1 MKCAKKCFLYLLL
14 NLIFSTFLHAGSESG
29 SLIISENKEAKFDVL
44 APVKQRLN
52 YLVNDILLNTAKEN
66 NIRDVLLLG
75 VFNEGVV
82 AKETAF
88 IITSKKIYIFE
99 LSPFSKERDLNPPKL
114 YKVTDDLLV
123 KIDDFKR
130 NDFENEKT
138 PVINLS
144 TDNSAICLYIVDKDL
159 NIKNTLTRYFFPSKK
174 IKEIVSKINEI
185 KTTQNPVLPKN
196 FKTISSLRVMEE
208 QNILQ
213 LAKYFIN
220 KLTSDT
226 PITFED
232 EKKIFGLNDISSE
245 LQKRLLERLANI
257 QEGNPPKLIY
267 SPLCELI
274 RINKTLF
281 LEKEIKEKIIS
292 ISHSSWECSENPKCV
307 SGLNIVVFV
316 KLIYADKDS
325 LLIELSYNPFLK
337 AFSPDF
343 YIYKG
348 NGRNSLLEIGFYWDK
363 ENQKFCLKKD
373 IVIALEKHLKNL
385 YKNRSTS
392 ADCNL

>member
-1 MKCAKKCFLYLLL
+1 MKYAKKCFLYLLL
-14 NLIFSTFLHAGSESG
+14 NLIFSIFLHADSES
-29 SLIISENKEAKFDVL
+29 LTISEDKEAKFDVS

-52 YLVNDILLNTAKEN
+52 YVVNDILLNTVKEN
-66 NIRDVLLLG
+66 NIKDVLLLG

-88 IITSKKIYIFE
+88 MITSKKIYIFE
-99 LSPFSKERDLNPPKL
+99 LSPYSKERDLNPPKL

-130 NDFENEKT
+130 NDFENEKAPAISLT
-138 PVINLS
+138 

-174 IKEIVSKINEI
+174 IKEIVSEINEI
-185 KTTQNPVLPKN
+185 KTTQNPVLLKN
-196 FKTISSLRVMEE
+196 FKTISSLRAMEE

-213 LAKYFIN
+213 LAEYFIN
-220 KLTSDT
+220 KITSDT

-245 LQKRLLERLANI
+245 LQKNLLERFI
-257 QEGNPPKLIY
+257 YKQERNPPKMIY

-292 ISHSSWECSENPKCV
+292 ISHSSWECSG
-307 SGLNIVVFV
+307 SLNVF
-316 KLIYADKDS
+316 L
-325 LLIELSYNPFLK
+325 
-337 AFSPDF
+337 
-343 YIYKG
+343 G
-348 NGRNSLLEIGFYWDK
+348 
-363 ENQKFCLKKD
+363 
-373 IVIALEKHLKNL
+373 
-385 YKNRSTS
+385 
-392 ADCNL
+392 

>member
-1 MKCAKKCFLYLLL
+1 MKYAKKCFLYLLL
-14 NLIFSTFLHAGSESG
+14 NLTFSIFLHADSES
-29 SLIISENKEAKFDVL
+29 LTISEDKEARFDVS

-52 YLVNDILLNTAKEN
+52 YVVNDILLNTVKEN
-66 NIRDVLLLG
+66 NIKDVLLLG

-88 IITSKKIYIFE
+88 MITSKKIYIFD
-99 LSPFSKERDLNPPKL
+99 LSPYSKERDLNPPKL

-130 NDFENEKT
+130 NDFENEKA
-138 PVINLS
+138 PAINLS

-174 IKEIVSKINEI
+174 IKEIVSEINEI
-185 KTTQNPVLPKN
+185 KTTQNPVLLKN
-196 FKTISSLRVMEE
+196 FKTISSLRAMEE

-213 LAKYFIN
+213 LTEYLIN
-220 KLTSDT
+220 KITSGT

-245 LQKRLLERLANI
+245 LQERLLERLANI
-257 QEGNPPKLIY
+257 QEGKPPKLIY

-292 ISHSSWECSENPKCV
+292 ISHSSLECSGKPKCV

-348 NGRNSLLEIGFYWDK
+348 NGRNLLLEIGFYWDK

-373 IVIALEKHLKNL
+373 ILVMLEEHLKNL
-385 YKNRSTS
+385 YNSRNRS
-392 ADCNL
+392 ADRNL

>member
-1 MKCAKKCFLYLLL
+1 MKYAKKCFLYLLL
-14 NLIFSTFLHAGSESG
+14 NLIFSIFLHADSES
-29 SLIISENKEAKFDVL
+29 LTISEDKEARFDVS

-52 YLVNDILLNTAKEN
+52 YVVNDILLNTVKEN
-66 NIRDVLLLG
+66 NIKDVLLLG

-82 AKETAF
+82 VKETAF
-88 IITSKKIYIFE
+88 MITSKKIYIFD
-99 LSPFSKERDLNPPKL
+99 LSPYSKERDLNPPKL

-130 NDFENEKT
+130 NDFENEKA
-138 PVINLS
+138 PAINLS

-174 IKEIVSKINEI
+174 IKEIVSEINEI
-185 KTTQNPVLPKN
+185 KTTQNPVLLKN
-196 FKTISSLRVMEE
+196 FKTISSLRAMEE

-213 LAKYFIN
+213 LTEYLIN
-220 KLTSDT
+220 KITSGT

-245 LQKRLLERLANI
+245 LQERLLERLANI
-257 QEGNPPKLIY
+257 QEGKPPKLIY

-281 LEKEIKEKIIS
+281 LEKESKEKIIS
-292 ISHSSWECSENPKCV
+292 ISHSSWKCSGNPKCV

-348 NGRNSLLEIGFYWDK
+348 NGRNLLLEIGFYWDK

-373 IVIALEKHLKNL
+373 ILVMLEEHIKNL
-385 YKNRSTS
+385 YKNRSSS
-392 ADCNL
+392 ANCNL

>member
-1 MKCAKKCFLYLLL
+1 MYFYWACLMKALSQKKQLLY
-14 NLIFSTFLHAGSESG
+14 
-29 SLIISENKEAKFDVL
+29 
-44 APVKQRLN
+44 
-52 YLVNDILLNTAKEN
+52 
-66 NIRDVLLLG
+66 
-75 VFNEGVV
+75 
-82 AKETAF
+82 

-99 LSPFSKERDLNPPKL
+99 LSPYSKERDLNPPKL
-114 YKVTDDLLV
+114 YKVTDDLHV

-130 NDFENEKT
+130 NDFENEKA
-138 PVINLS
+138 PAINLS

-174 IKEIVSKINEI
+174 IKEIVSEINEI
-185 KTTQNPVLPKN
+185 KTTQNPVLLKN
-196 FKTISSLRVMEE
+196 FKTISSLRAMEE

-213 LAKYFIN
+213 LAEYLIN
-220 KLTSDT
+220 KITSGA

-245 LQKRLLERLANI
+245 LQERLLERLANI
-257 QEGNPPKLIY
+257 QEGKPPKLIY

-292 ISHSSWECSENPKCV
+292 ISHSLWKCSGNPKCV

-348 NGRNSLLEIGFYWDK
+348 NGRNLLLEIGFYWDK

-373 IVIALEKHLKNL
+373 ILVMLEEHIKNL
-385 YKNRSTS
+385 YKNRSSS
-392 ADCNL
+392 ANCNL

>member
-1 MKCAKKCFLYLLL
+1 MKYAKKCFLYLLL
-14 NLIFSTFLHAGSESG
+14 NLIFSIFLHADSES
-29 SLIISENKEAKFDVL
+29 LTILEDKEAKFDVS

-52 YLVNDILLNTAKEN
+52 YVVNDILLNTVKEN
-66 NIRDVLLLG
+66 NIKDVLLLG

-99 LSPFSKERDLNPPKL
+99 LSPYSKERDLNPPKL
-114 YKVTDDLLV
+114 YKVTDDLHV

-130 NDFENEKT
+130 NDFDNEKA
-138 PVINLS
+138 PAINLS

-174 IKEIVSKINEI
+174 IKEIVSEFNEI
-185 KTTQNPVLPKN
+185 KTTQNPVLLKN
-196 FKTISSLRVMEE
+196 FKTISSLRAMEE

-213 LAKYFIN
+213 LAEYLIN
-220 KLTSDT
+220 KITSGT

-245 LQKRLLERLANI
+245 LQERLLERLANI
-257 QEGNPPKLIY
+257 QEGKPPKLIY

-292 ISHSSWECSENPKCV
+292 ISHSSWECSGKPKCV

-316 KLIYADKDS
+316 KLIYVDKDS

-373 IVIALEKHLKNL
+373 ILVMLEEHIKNL
-385 YKNRSTS
+385 YKNRSSS
-392 ADCNL
+392 ANCNL

>member
-1 MKCAKKCFLYLLL
+1 MKYAKKCFLYLLL
-14 NLIFSTFLHAGSESG
+14 NLIFSIFLHADNES
-29 SLIISENKEAKFDVL
+29 LTISEDKEAKFDVS

-52 YLVNDILLNTAKEN
+52 YVVNDILLNTVKEN
-66 NIRDVLLLG
+66 NIKDVLLLG

-88 IITSKKIYIFE
+88 IITSKKIYIFV
-99 LSPFSKERDLNPPKL
+99 LSPYSKERDLNPPKL

-130 NDFENEKT
+130 NDFENEKA
-138 PVINLS
+138 PAINLS

-174 IKEIVSKINEI
+174 IKEIVSEINEI
-185 KTTQNPVLPKN
+185 KTTQKPVLLKN
-196 FKTISSLRVMEE
+196 FKTISSLRAMEE

-213 LAKYFIN
+213 LAEYLIN
-220 KLTSDT
+220 KITSGT

-245 LQKRLLERLANI
+245 LQERLLERLANI
-257 QEGNPPKLIY
+257 QEGKPPKLIY

-292 ISHSSWECSENPKCV
+292 ISHSSWKCSGNPKCV

-348 NGRNSLLEIGFYWDK
+348 NGRNLLLEIGFYWDK

-373 IVIALEKHLKNL
+373 ILVMLEEHIKNL
-385 YKNRSTS
+385 YKNRSSS
-392 ADCNL
+392 ANCNL

>member
-1 MKCAKKCFLYLLL
+1 MKYAKKCFLYLLL
-14 NLIFSTFLHAGSESG
+14 NLIFSIFLHADSES
-29 SLIISENKEAKFDVL
+29 LTISEDKDAKFDVS

-52 YLVNDILLNTAKEN
+52 YVVNDILLNTVKEN
-66 NIRDVLLLG
+66 NIKDVLLLG

-88 IITSKKIYIFE
+88 MITSKKIYIFE
-99 LSPFSKERDLNPPKL
+99 LSPYSKERDLNPPKL

-130 NDFENEKT
+130 NDFENEKA
-138 PVINLS
+138 PAINLS

-174 IKEIVSKINEI
+174 IKEIVSEINEI
-185 KTTQNPVLPKN
+185 KTTQNPVLLKN
-196 FKTISSLRVMEE
+196 FKTISSLRAMEE

-213 LAKYFIN
+213 LAEYFIN
-220 KLTSDT
+220 KITSDT

-245 LQKRLLERLANI
+245 LQKNLLERFI
-257 QEGNPPKLIY
+257 YKQERNPPKMIY

-292 ISHSSWECSENPKCV
+292 ISHSSWECSGKPKCV

-316 KLIYADKDS
+316 KLIYVDKDS

-373 IVIALEKHLKNL
+373 ILVMLEEHLKNL
-385 YKNRSTS
+385 YNSRNSS
-392 ADCNL
+392 ADRNL

>member
-1 MKCAKKCFLYLLL
+1 M
-14 NLIFSTFLHAGSESG
+14 
-29 SLIISENKEAKFDVL
+29 
-44 APVKQRLN
+44 
-52 YLVNDILLNTAKEN
+52 IL
-66 NIRDVLLLG
+66 
-75 VFNEGVV
+75 
-82 AKETAF
+82 
-88 IITSKKIYIFE
+88 
-99 LSPFSKERDLNPPKL
+99 
-114 YKVTDDLLV
+114 
-123 KIDDFKR
+123 KR
-130 NDFENEKT
+130 NDFENEKA
-138 PVINLS
+138 PAINLS

-232 EKKIFGLNDISSE
+232 EKKIFGLNFEDEKKIFGLNDISSE
-245 LQKRLLERLANI
+245 LQERLLERLANI
-257 QEGNPPKLIY
+257 QEGKPPKLIY

-325 LLIELSYNPFLK
+325 
-337 AFSPDF
+337 
-343 YIYKG
+343 
-348 NGRNSLLEIGFYWDK
+348 
-363 ENQKFCLKKD
+363 
-373 IVIALEKHLKNL
+373 
-385 YKNRSTS
+385 
-392 ADCNL
+392 

>member
-1 MKCAKKCFLYLLL
+1 MKYAKKCFLYLLL
-14 NLIFSTFLHAGSESG
+14 NLIFSIFLHADSES
-29 SLIISENKEAKFDVL
+29 LTISEDKEARFDVS

-52 YLVNDILLNTAKEN
+52 YVVNDILLNTVKEN
-66 NIRDVLLLG
+66 NIKDVLLLG

-88 IITSKKIYIFE
+88 IITSK
-99 LSPFSKERDLNPPKL
+99 LSPYSKERDLNPPKL

-130 NDFENEKT
+130 NDFENEKASA
-138 PVINLS
+138 INLS

-174 IKEIVSKINEI
+174 IKEIVSEINEI
-185 KTTQNPVLPKN
+185 KTTQNPVLLKN
-196 FKTISSLRVMEE
+196 FKTISSLRAMEE

-213 LAKYFIN
+213 LAEYLVN
-220 KLTSDT
+220 KITSGT

-245 LQKRLLERLANI
+245 LQERLLERLANI
-257 QEGNPPKLIY
+257 QEGKPPKLIY

-292 ISHSSWECSENPKCV
+292 ISHSSWKCSGNPKCV

-348 NGRNSLLEIGFYWDK
+348 NGRNLLLEIGFYWDK

-373 IVIALEKHLKNL
+373 ILVMLEEHLKNL
-385 YKNRSTS
+385 YNSRNRS
-392 ADCNL
+392 ADRNL

>member
-1 MKCAKKCFLYLLL
+1 MKYAKKCFLYLLL
-14 NLIFSTFLHAGSESG
+14 NLIFSIFLHADNES
-29 SLIISENKEAKFDVL
+29 LTISEDKEAKFDVS

-52 YLVNDILLNTAKEN
+52 YVVNDILLNTVKEK
-66 NIRDVLLLG
+66 NIKDVLLLG

-88 IITSKKIYIFE
+88 IITSKKIYIFV
-99 LSPFSKERDLNPPKL
+99 LSPYSKERDLNPPKL
-114 YKVTDDLLV
+114 YKLTDDLLV

-130 NDFENEKT
+130 NDFENEKA
-138 PVINLS
+138 PAINLS

-174 IKEIVSKINEI
+174 IKEIVSEINEI
-185 KTTQNPVLPKN
+185 KTTQKPVLLKN
-196 FKTISSLRVMEE
+196 FKTISSLRAMEE

-213 LAKYFIN
+213 LAEYLIN
-220 KLTSDT
+220 KITSGT

-232 EKKIFGLNDISSE
+232 EKKIFGLNEISSE
-245 LQKRLLERLANI
+245 LQERLLERLANI
-257 QEGNPPKLIY
+257 QEGKPPKLIY

-292 ISHSSWECSENPKCV
+292 ISHSSWKCSGNPKCV

-337 AFSPDF
+337 AFSPDL

-348 NGRNSLLEIGFYWDK
+348 NGRNLLLEIGFYWDK
-363 ENQKFCLKKD
+363 KNQKFCLKKD
-373 IVIALEKHLKNL
+373 ILVMLEEHIKNL
-385 YKNRSTS
+385 YKNRSSS
-392 ADCNL
+392 ANCNL